1 MKGKLLWREK
11 FSVLIKIIGSTS
23 LLNEKNLGMNIY
35 KMKAQ
40 RPPDETTFSKFLT
53 REGVNYKDSL
63 HVGPKV
69 SRSSS
74 SSPDA
79 SAAWISCLV
88 PPSILVQDSSSHSLI
103 PSLPSLLQKKKHTLF

>member
-40 RPPDETTFSKFLT
+40 RPPDETTFSKF
-53 REGVNYKDSL
+53 
-63 HVGPKV
+63 
-69 SRSSS
+69 
-74 SSPDA
+74 
-79 SAAWISCLV
+79 
-88 PPSILVQDSSSHSLI
+88 
-103 PSLPSLLQKKKHTLF
+103 